1 MRKTNILAKT
11 PLTLTGAL
19 AAIFYSLVT
28 IGAMASPPE
37 GYSGDCAVTYSE
49 FEEAI
54 PHIDMLTCPE
64 VMGISD
70 DDGFCRVVFEGNQP
84 FVYGFEYGEE
94 DACLTTL
101 REVPLSGFLQKD

>member
-1 MRKTNILAKT
+1 MSKTKK
-11 PLTLTGAL
+11 LTKITLAL
-19 AAIFYSLVT
+19 ASLFCGLT
-28 IGAMASPPE
+28 PIASMATPPD

-84 FVYGFEYGEE
+84 FVYGFEYGED

-101 REVPLSGFLQKD
+101 REVPLSGFLHKN